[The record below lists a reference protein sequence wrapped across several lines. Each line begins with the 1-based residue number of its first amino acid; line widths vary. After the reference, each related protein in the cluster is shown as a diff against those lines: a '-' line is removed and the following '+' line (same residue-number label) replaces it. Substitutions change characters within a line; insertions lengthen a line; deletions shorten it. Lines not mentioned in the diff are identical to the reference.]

1 MKLWDI
7 LVWPWSTSGAD
18 TCNFLCGYHQRLLQD
33 RRFISQCIC
42 LICLH
47 FPGHFCLPGA
57 AMCGYRCKSC
67 GYHSFLVQLSIV
79 YLLLFLFT
87 ESAPLQIRGLTPGF
101 VQAAI
106 DHLNTSDLYTTKL
119 LCGRYE
125 PPPPDEQQPGSSE
138 PSHQTRSSEKKKP
151 DLIKEAMGFSSDIRG
166 KMPKP
171 FSSKAEAEAE
181 ASRGAAMDFSLSNTH
196 QLAMLTNYLY
206 LNGKYD
212 LCSTPKDGSCLFSA
226 CKWGADFPVE
236 YVNLLFR
243 RDLVC
248 FIAENADFFL
258 PEMEDHIKGCYG
270 GIRLSKE
277 EYEQKKKAKTLTKS
291 EEEEYHYPG
300 PFSFKKYLEYILK
313 DTTWGEELLI
323 VAMSQRWQLAIT
335 VVHGESLRE
344 SRVRHNRPLDEVD
357 LVLVYCGNNHYVG
370 ASKYHLFAVFLLV
383 GVSMCVCAA
392 HADNTISCVAT
403 GQTCADTVS

>member
-1 MKLWDI
+1 M
-7 LVWPWSTSGAD
+7 
-18 TCNFLCGYHQRLLQD
+18 FLQD
-33 RRFISQCIC
+33 QRSKLHWIC
-42 LICLH
+42 LSCLT
-47 FPGHFCLPGA
+47 FPGHVCLPGV
-57 AMCGYRCKSC
+57 AMCRYRRIPCS
-67 GYHSFLVQLSIV
+67 YHSILVQLSIV
-79 YLLLFLFT
+79 YFHLFLFT
-87 ESAPLQIRGLTPGF
+87 ESAPLHIRGLTPGF

-125 PPPPDEQQPGSSE
+125 PPDEQQPGSSKPAHE
-138 PSHQTRSSEKKKP
+138 TRSSEKKKP
-151 DLIKEAMGFSSDIRG
+151 DLIEEAMGFSSDIRG

-171 FSSKAEAEAE
+171 FSSKAVAEAE
-181 ASRGAAMDFSLSNTH
+181 ASRGAAKDFSLSNTY
-196 QLAMLTNYLY
+196 QLAILTAYLY

-236 YVNLLFR
+236 YVNTLFR

-258 PEMEDHIKGCYG
+258 PKMEDHIKGCYG

-300 PFSFKKYLEYILK
+300 PFSFKEYLEYILQ

-323 VAMSQRWQLAIT
+323 VAMSQRWQITIT

-370 ASKYHLFAVFLLV
+370 ASKYLFLIF
-383 GVSMCVCAA
+383 VSCRYVCVCLCGYVRLLTLVVWLLILFVRISSVWLCVIIGV
-392 HADNTISCVAT
+392 DLCYRCVETIVWLF
-403 GQTCADTVS
+403 V

>member
-1 MKLWDI
+1 M
-7 LVWPWSTSGAD
+7 
-18 TCNFLCGYHQRLLQD
+18 
-33 RRFISQCIC
+33 
-42 LICLH
+42 
-47 FPGHFCLPGA
+47 
-57 AMCGYRCKSC
+57 
-67 GYHSFLVQLSIV
+67 
-79 YLLLFLFT
+79 FT
-87 ESAPLQIRGLTPGF
+87 ESAPLHIRGLTPGF

-125 PPPPDEQQPGSSE
+125 PPDEQQPGSNE
-138 PSHQTRSSEKKKP
+138 PAHETRSSEKKKP
-151 DLIKEAMGFSSDIRG
+151 DLIKEAMGFSSDIRI

-171 FSSKAEAEAE
+171 FSSKIVAKAE
-181 ASRGAAMDFSLSNTH
+181 ASRGAAKDFSLSNTH
-196 QLAMLTNYLY
+196 QLAMLTTYLY

-236 YVNLLFR
+236 YVNTLFR

-258 PEMEDHIKGCYG
+258 PKMEDHIKGCYG

-277 EYEQKKKAKTLTKS
+277 EYEQKRKAKILIKS
-291 EEEEYHYPG
+291 EEEKYHYPG
-300 PFSFKKYLEYILK
+300 PFSFKEYLEYILQ

-323 VAMSQRWQLAIT
+323 VVMSQRWQITIT
-335 VVHGESLRE
+335 VVHGESLGE

-370 ASKYHLFAVFLLV
+370 ASKYLLLIFVSCRCACVHLCSYVWLLTLAVRLLILV
-383 GVSMCVCAA
+383 MPICSVRLHVVTGAAMCHWCAE
-392 HADNTISCVAT
+392 
-403 GQTCADTVS
+403 TVVQRFV